1 MSPDQP
7 GDAPHQAENAAL
19 RHRLALAHSLLG
31 QLDTGL
37 HIVHLDTP
45 DDDRTLR
52 LFEANNAAERLTGR
66 TAADVLGATLDE
78 AFPTLRAQGVPRAC
92 VEALRN
98 GAARTIERVHYP
110 HPHTPDGT
118 GCILQMRLLPL
129 FDNYLALALEPAT
142 TAKPAPPAPDSD
154 EAMAR
159 MLINCAPDT
168 LLLLDTQGTI
178 LALNAAA
185 MQRLNLSGFTPG
197 SLTLEDIFAPP
208 VAARQRNWLERV
220 QRAGQTMRFE
230 DAINDHTYEN
240 ICAPIFNEQGA
251 TVRIALYSH
260 DITARTHLE
269 EELRRSK
276 LLLQHVIDRMPA
288 VVFVKDAQGRYLL
301 INHYY
306 ERLLRVGR
314 EHVIGCTNEE
324 IVATMERASM
334 FRSDAE
340 RHLIKHIVETWHT
353 EDREVLAMGRTIEHE
368 ETTSVEGELRTH
380 HSYKFPLYDKHG
392 RITGIGGVSI
402 DITARRR
409 AEEALQQA
417 YSELEQRVQ
426 ERTADLE
433 RINQT
438 LREEVAERRRIEREL
453 RQSQTLL
460 QSLLDHSPAAI
471 YVKDT
476 TGRYMLANQHT
487 AEMLGYTREEIV
499 GSLDAELFSDPEHQ
513 QYIELFRT
521 HEQHVITSNSVLEHE
536 LTVTQNGY
544 ERTLLTALFPI
555 CTPRGRVTA
564 VGGIT
569 TDMTRRKQ
577 DERELSRA
585 YAHQAELSERLGR
598 SRDLLQAI
606 FDGME
611 DGLVLLN
618 GNGTVQTIN
627 RSLAALFETTPAEL
641 IGHHWIAICESSE
654 PTFPCNVVLLT
665 LNDYRTHR
673 RRERVTRP
681 DEQVRI
687 CDMQTLPL
695 LGATGTVDRV
705 ILHIV
710 DVTERLE
717 FEELAGQHE
726 KFAASGKLAAAIA
739 HEVNTPLQA
748 IQNFLYLAGQASADQ
763 RDSYLTLVSD
773 EIDRISSIVRQLLDL
788 YRTETYATSL
798 FDMNTLV
805 NRVLLLTGGTLAKQR
820 VSVERNLADTLPQLQ
835 GRADQLTQVVLN
847 LIINAADAMPSGG
860 TLTIET
866 RLHDDAHTPG
876 IQLAVSDTGIGI
888 SEQVQAR
895 IFESFFTTKPDGTG
909 LGLAISRK
917 IISQHDGAMQVHS
930 VPGQGS
936 TFCITLPLH
945 NRYAST
951 ATPADER

>member
-1 MSPDQP
+1 MFPDQP
-7 GDAPHQAENAAL
+7 DDSAYQAENAAL
-19 RHRLALAHSLLG
+19 RQRLALAHSVLG

-37 HIVHLDTP
+37 QIVHLDTP

-52 LFEANNAAERLTGR
+52 LFDANNAAEHLTGR
-66 TAADVLGATLDE
+66 AAADTLSTTLDE

-92 VEALRN
+92 LEAIRS
-98 GAARTIERVHYP
+98 GTAQTIEQVHYP
-110 HPHTPDGT
+110 HPHSPDGT
-118 GCILQMRLLPL
+118 GRMLRVRLLPL
-129 FDNYLALALEPAT
+129 FDDYLALALEPAT
-142 TAKPAPPAPDSD
+142 SAEPHTPAPASS
-154 EAMAR
+154 EAVAQA
-159 MLINCAPDT
+159 LVNCAPDT

-185 MQRLNLSGFTPG
+185 AQRLDMSGFLPG
-197 SLTLEDIFAPP
+197 SLTLEDIFAPD
-208 VAARQRNWLERV
+208 VAARRRIWLERV
-220 QRAGQTMRFE
+220 QRAAQTIRFE
-230 DAINDHTYEN
+230 DTINDRTYEN
-240 ICAPIFNEQGA
+240 ICAPILNKQGA
-251 TVRIALYSH
+251 VVRLAMSSH
-260 DITARTHLE
+260 DITARTRLE
-269 EELRRSK
+269 DELRQSK
-276 LLLQHVIDRMPA
+276 LLLQHVLDRMPA
-288 VVFVKDAQGRYLL
+288 IVFVKDAQRRYLL
-301 INHYY
+301 INQYY
-306 ERLLRVGR
+306 ERILRLSR

-324 IVATMERASM
+324 IVATMEHAGM
-334 FRSDAE
+334 FRADSEA
-340 RHLIKHIVETWHT
+340 HLIKHIVATWQT
-353 EDREVLAMGRTIEHE
+353 EDQNVLETGRIIEHE
-368 ETTSVEGELRTH
+368 ETTSVEGELRTYL
-380 HSYKFPLYDKHG
+380 SYKFPLYDQQGH
-392 RITGIGGVSI
+392 ITGIGGVST
-402 DITARRR
+402 DITARRNT
-409 AEEALQQA
+409 EEALQHA

-460 QSLLDHSPAAI
+460 QSLIDHSPAAI

-476 TGRYMLANQHT
+476 TGRYMLVNHHT
-487 AEMLGYTREEIV
+487 AEMLGRTRQEIV
-499 GSLDAELFSDPEHQ
+499 GCLDADLFTEPEQQ
-513 QYIELFRT
+513 QYIGMFRAY
-521 HEQHVITSNSVLEHE
+521 EQQVINTNSVLEHE
-536 LTVTQNGY
+536 LNIAQGGH
-544 ERTLLTALFPI
+544 ERTMLTALFPI
-555 CTPRGRVTA
+555 CDTRGNVTA

-577 DERELSRA
+577 DEQELSRA

-598 SRDLLQAI
+598 SRDLLQAV

-611 DGLVLLN
+611 DGLVLLD
-618 GNGTVQTIN
+618 GSGTVQTIN
-627 RSLAALFETTPAEL
+627 RALATLLGTTPAVL
-641 IGHHWIAICESSE
+641 TGQHWLAICKNSE
-654 PTFPCNVVLLT
+654 PTFPCNVVLHT
-665 LNDYRTHR
+665 LNDYRAHH
-673 RRERVTRP
+673 RRERVVQS

-695 LGATGTVDRV
+695 LGSNGMVDRI

-748 IQNFLYLAGQASADQ
+748 IQNFLYLAGQTGADQ
-763 RDSYLTLVSD
+763 RDSYLALVSD

-788 YRTETYATSL
+788 YRTETQVSSV
-798 FDMNTLV
+798 FDINTLI

-820 VSVERNLADTLPQLQ
+820 VSVERRLTTELPQLQ
-835 GRADQLTQVVLN
+835 GRADQITQVLLN
-847 LIINAADAMPSGG
+847 LIINAADAMPGGG

-866 RLHDDAHTPG
+866 HMSNIKPTPD
-876 IQLAVSDTGIGI
+876 IQVTVSDTGTGI
-888 SEQVQAR
+888 SEQVQKS

-917 IISQHDGAMQVHS
+917 IISQHDGTMHVHS

-945 NRYAST
+945 NRYAN
-951 ATPADER
+951 AAVAADEA